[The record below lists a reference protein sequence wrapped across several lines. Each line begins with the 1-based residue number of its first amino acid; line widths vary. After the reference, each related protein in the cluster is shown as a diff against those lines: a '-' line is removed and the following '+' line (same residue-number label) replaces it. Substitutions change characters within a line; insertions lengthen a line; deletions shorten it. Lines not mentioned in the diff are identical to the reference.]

1 MSYREPRLPSY
12 PPGGPSAI
20 TPARTQR
27 PPHAPLTQRMQTGH
41 WIAIDCVVAAFSA
54 LLVLFLVRQAFMDGA
69 QMWLAIA
76 MLTAAGVFIPVALRR
91 RAPVPAFG
99 ALLILAVLFGDM
111 ARGLMFPGAAITA
124 DSLIFLS
131 AAFVLYTVTVTSSR
145 RTGGAALALALALL
159 VFIGGTARG
168 RSEGAP
174 GELVPVGLASVIAWM
189 TGYSVRQRRLYVVRL
204 QQQAASSA
212 VADERLRIARE
223 LHDVVAHS
231 MSVIAVQ
238 AGYGQY
244 VIDDSPDGARE
255 ALGAIQVTSREAL
268 DEMRRMLGV
277 LRQQDVTPAPGQ
289 PGAWRADGGGEP
301 GLASGAAGW
310 SASAAGLGTADA
322 APASG
327 DGVPADAAS
336 SGVASRGGCDAAGP
350 LAGIAPGYGRGGSAP
365 LAPAPGL
372 ANLDR
377 LIKRTGSAGVRV
389 SLEVYGNARPMPAG
403 LDLSAYRIVQEAL
416 TNVVKHAGSGARCT
430 VHLGYDEGVLA
441 IRVTD
446 DGGSSTTL
454 PRYGGLQAADRQ
466 QRAGQA
472 VDDRTAEAGADS
484 PADVVARAEAVLRS
498 RVAAEGD
505 RHRTPG
511 PARNGHGTVGGWR
524 VPIEPPATAG
534 HGIIGMRERAHL
546 CGGKFS
552 ARPLAEG
559 GFQVT
564 ASLPLPAMP
573 RAEATA

>member
-1 MSYREPRLPSY
+1 MSHREPRLPSY
-12 PPGGPSAI
+12 PPGGPGAA
-20 TPARTQR
+20 ARMQR
-27 PPHAPLTQRMQTGH
+27 PPHAPLSQRMRDGH
-41 WIAIDCVVAAFSA
+41 WIAIDCVVAAFAA
-54 LLVLFLVRQAFMDGA
+54 LFVLVSVHQAFLDSN
-69 QMWLAIA
+69 QMWLAIGL
-76 MLTAAGVFIPVALRR
+76 MMAAGVFIPVALRR
-91 RAPVPAFG
+91 RAPVLAFG
-99 ALLILAVLFGDM
+99 GLLILAVLFGDM
-111 ARGLMFPGAAITA
+111 ARGFMFPGAAITA
-124 DSLIFLS
+124 DSLVFLS
-131 AAFVLYTVTVTSSR
+131 AAYVLYTVTVTSSR

-159 VFIGGTARG
+159 VFIGGTGRG

-174 GELVPVGLASVIAWM
+174 AELVPVGLASVISWM

-255 ALGAIQVTSREAL
+255 ALGAIQATSREAL

-277 LRQQDVTPAPGQ
+277 LRQQDVTPVQGQSDAWRPDGGAAPGS
-289 PGAWRADGGGEP
+289 AA
-301 GLASGAAGW
+301 GAAGW
-310 SASAAGLGTADA
+310 PASGARLGDPDAVAACADGVLADA
-322 APASG
+322 ATGGSGG
-327 DGVPADAAS
+327 DGSDDESA
-336 SGVASRGGCDAAGP
+336 RP
-350 LAGIAPGYGRGGSAP
+350 LARVTPGYDRGGSAP

-377 LIKRTGSAGVRV
+377 LIQRTCGAGVRV
-389 SLEVYGNARPMPAG
+389 TLEVYGNARPMPAG

-446 DGGSSTTL
+446 DGGSTTL
-454 PRYGGLQAADRQ
+454 PRYGGL
-466 QRAGQA
+466 
-472 VDDRTAEAGADS
+472 S
-484 PADVVARAEAVLRS
+484 PADPQGQAGLAADDRLPAAVGANPS
-498 RVAAEGD
+498 GNVAAS
-505 RHRTPG
+505 T
-511 PARNGHGTVGGWR
+511 ARNGHRTVNGWR
-524 VPIEPPATAG
+524 APSEPPASAG

-573 RAEATA
+573 RAQATA

>member
-12 PPGGPSAI
+12 PPGGPTAFA
-20 TPARTQR
+20 PARGQR
-27 PPHAPLTQRMQTGH
+27 APHAPLTQRMRTGH

-54 LLVLFLVRQAFMDGA
+54 LFVLISVHQAFGGSDR
-69 QMWLAIA
+69 MWLAIGLL
-76 MLTAAGVFIPVALRR
+76 MAGCVFIPVALRR
-91 RAPVPAFG
+91 RAPVLAFG
-99 ALLILAVLFGDM
+99 GLLILAVLFGDM
-111 ARGLMFPGAAITA
+111 ATGLMFPGAAVTA
-124 DSLIFLS
+124 VSLVFLS
-131 AAFVLYTVTVTSSR
+131 AAYVLYTVTVTSSR

-159 VFIGGTARG
+159 VFIGGTSHN

-174 GELVPVGLASVIAWM
+174 AELVPVGLASVIAWM

-204 QQQAASSA
+204 QHQAASSA

-277 LRQQDVTPAPGQ
+277 LRQQDVTPAPG
-289 PGAWRADGGGEP
+289 PADAWRAGGDGDP
-301 GLASGAAGW
+301 GPASGVAGW
-310 SASAAGLGTADA
+310 SAGTGLGSADAVTASGGVGGNGVGGGPAGQAAG
-322 APASG
+322 
-327 DGVPADAAS
+327 
-336 SGVASRGGCDAAGP
+336 AGP
-350 LAGIAPGYGRGGSAP
+350 GFGRGGSAP

-377 LIKRTGSAGVRV
+377 LVKRTCSAGVRV
-389 SLEVYGNARPMPAG
+389 ILEVYGNARPLPAG

-454 PRYGGLQAADRQ
+454 PRYGGLTVVGQ
-466 QRAGQA
+466 QEDAGVNA
-472 VDDRTAEAGADS
+472 
-484 PADVVARAEAVLRS
+484 PADL
-498 RVAAEGD
+498 AAQADGV
-505 RHRTPG
+505 TAAAG
-511 PARNGHGTVGGWR
+511 PARSGHGTVGGWR
-524 VPIEPPATAG
+524 GPSEPPATAG

-564 ASLPLPAMP
+564 ASLPLPATP

>member
-12 PPGGPSAI
+12 PPGGPTAFA
-20 TPARTQR
+20 PARGQR
-27 PPHAPLTQRMQTGH
+27 APHAPLTQRMRTGH

-54 LLVLFLVRQAFMDGA
+54 LFVLISVHQAFGGSDR
-69 QMWLAIA
+69 MWLAIGLLMA
-76 MLTAAGVFIPVALRR
+76 GGVFIPVALRR
-91 RAPVPAFG
+91 RAPVLAFG
-99 ALLILAVLFGDM
+99 GLLILAVLFGDM
-111 ARGLMFPGAAITA
+111 ATGLMFPGAAVTA
-124 DSLIFLS
+124 VSLVFLS
-131 AAFVLYTVTVTSSR
+131 AAYVLYTVTVTSSR

-159 VFIGGTARG
+159 VFIGGTSHN

-174 GELVPVGLASVIAWM
+174 AELVPVGLASVIAWM

-204 QQQAASSA
+204 QHQAASSA

-277 LRQQDVTPAPGQ
+277 LRQQDVTPAPG
-289 PGAWRADGGGEP
+289 PADAWRAGGDGDP
-301 GLASGAAGW
+301 GPASGVAGW
-310 SASAAGLGTADA
+310 SAGTGLGSADAVTASGGVGGNGVGGGPAGQAAG
-322 APASG
+322 
-327 DGVPADAAS
+327 
-336 SGVASRGGCDAAGP
+336 AGP
-350 LAGIAPGYGRGGSAP
+350 GFGRGGSAP

-377 LIKRTGSAGVRV
+377 LVKRTCSAGVRV
-389 SLEVYGNARPMPAG
+389 ILEVYGNARPLPAG

-454 PRYGGLQAADRQ
+454 PRYGGLTVVGQ
-466 QRAGQA
+466 QEDAGVSA
-472 VDDRTAEAGADS
+472 
-484 PADVVARAEAVLRS
+484 PADL
-498 RVAAEGD
+498 AAQADGV
-505 RHRTPG
+505 TAAAG
-511 PARNGHGTVGGWR
+511 PARSGHGTVGGWR
-524 VPIEPPATAG
+524 GPSEPPATAG

-564 ASLPLPAMP
+564 ASLPLPATP

>member
-1 MSYREPRLPSY
+1 
-12 PPGGPSAI
+12 
-20 TPARTQR
+20 
-27 PPHAPLTQRMQTGH
+27 
-41 WIAIDCVVAAFSA
+41 
-54 LLVLFLVRQAFMDGA
+54 
-69 QMWLAIA
+69 
-76 MLTAAGVFIPVALRR
+76 VALRR
-91 RAPVPAFG
+91 RAPVLAFG
-99 ALLILAVLFGDM
+99 GLLILAVLFGDM
-111 ARGLMFPGAAITA
+111 ATGLIFPGAAVTA
-124 DSLIFLS
+124 VSLVFLS
-131 AAFVLYTVTVTSSR
+131 AAYVLYTVTVTSSR

-159 VFIGGTARG
+159 VFIGGTSHN

-174 GELVPVGLASVIAWM
+174 AELVPVGLASVIAWM

-204 QQQAASSA
+204 QHQAASSA

-277 LRQQDVTPAPGQ
+277 LRQQDVTPAPG
-289 PGAWRADGGGEP
+289 PADAWRAGGDGDP
-301 GLASGAAGW
+301 GPASGVAGW
-310 SASAAGLGTADA
+310 SAGTGLGSADAVTASGGVGGNGVGGGPAGQAAG
-322 APASG
+322 
-327 DGVPADAAS
+327 
-336 SGVASRGGCDAAGP
+336 AGP
-350 LAGIAPGYGRGGSAP
+350 GFGRGGSAP

-377 LIKRTGSAGVRV
+377 LVKRTCSAGVRV
-389 SLEVYGNARPMPAG
+389 TLEVYGNARPLPAG

-454 PRYGGLQAADRQ
+454 PRYGGLTVVGQ
-466 QRAGQA
+466 QEDAGVNA
-472 VDDRTAEAGADS
+472 
-484 PADVVARAEAVLRS
+484 PADLADL
-498 RVAAEGD
+498 AAQADGV
-505 RHRTPG
+505 TAAAG
-511 PARNGHGTVGGWR
+511 PARSGHGTVGGWR
-524 VPIEPPATAG
+524 GPSEPPATAG

-564 ASLPLPAMP
+564 ASLPLPATP

>member
-1 MSYREPRLPSY
+1 VAFERDLSQREPRLPSY
-12 PPGGPSAI
+12 PPGGPAAI
-20 TPARTQR
+20 APGRVPR
-27 PPHAPLTQRMQTGH
+27 PPHAPLTQRMRTGH

-54 LLVLFLVRQAFMDGA
+54 LFVLISVHRAFYGSG
-69 QMWLAIA
+69 QMWLAIGLL
-76 MLTAAGVFIPVALRR
+76 MAAGVFIPVALRR
-91 RAPVPAFG
+91 RAPVMAFG
-99 ALLILAVLFGDM
+99 GLLILAVLFGDM
-111 ARGLMFPGAAITA
+111 ATGFLFPGAAVA
-124 DSLIFLS
+124 AVSLVFLS
-131 AAFVLYTVTVTSSR
+131 AAYVLYTVTVTSSK

-159 VFIGGTARG
+159 VFIGGTARS

-174 GELVPVGLASVIAWM
+174 ALLVPVGLASVIAWM

-204 QQQAASSA
+204 QQQAATSA

-277 LRQQDVTPAPGQ
+277 LRQQDVTPAQGQ
-289 PGAWRADGGGEP
+289 VDAWRAGGAGEP
-301 GLASGAAGW
+301 GPATGAAGW
-310 SASAAGLGTADA
+310 SASGAGLGSADTF
-322 APASG
+322 
-327 DGVPADAAS
+327 AAS
-336 SGVASRGGCDAAGP
+336 AACDSGDAAGDVGGGASGQ
-350 LAGIAPGYGRGGSAP
+350 LAGVGVGFGRGGSAP

-377 LIKRTGSAGVRV
+377 LIKRTCGAGVRV
-389 SLEVYGNARPMPAG
+389 SLEVYGNARPLPAG

-454 PRYGGLQAADRQ
+454 PRYGGPSADGHQ
-466 QRAGQA
+466 DQAGQA
-472 VDDRTAEAGADS
+472 AGEKIPAVVGVNS
-484 PADVVARAEAVLRS
+484 TADVVPRAE
-498 RVAAEGD
+498 
-505 RHRTPG
+505 

-524 VPIEPPATAG
+524 VPGEPPTTAG

-573 RAEATA
+573 RAEAAG

>member
-1 MSYREPRLPSY
+1 MASERDLSHDKPRLPAY
-12 PPGGPSAI
+12 PPGGPSAVA
-20 TPARTQR
+20 PARPQR

-41 WIAIDCVVAAFSA
+41 WIAIDSVVGGFAA
-54 LLVLFLVRQAFMDGA
+54 LLVLLSVRAAFRNTD
-69 QMWLAIA
+69 QMWLAIGL
-76 MLTAAGVFIPVALRR
+76 LTAAGVCIPVTLRR

-111 ARGLMFPGAAITA
+111 ARGLLFPGAAVTA
-124 DSLIFLS
+124 DSIIFLS
-131 AAFVLYTVTVTSSR
+131 AAYVLYTVTVTSSR

-159 VFIGGTARG
+159 VFIGGTGRG

-174 GELVPVGLASVIAWM
+174 AELVPVGLASVIAWM

-289 PGAWRADGGGEP
+289 ASAWRGRGGGDP
-301 GLASGAAGW
+301 GPARGAAGW
-310 SASAAGLGTADA
+310 SAAADLDPAETAA
-322 APASG
+322 ASG
-327 DGVPADAAS
+327 ADGPAD
-336 SGVASRGGCDAAGP
+336 VASRGDGGEAAP
-350 LAGIAPGYGRGGSAP
+350 LAGVTPGYGRGGSAP

-377 LIKRTGSAGVRV
+377 LISRTCSAGVRV
-389 SLEVYGNARPMPAG
+389 KLEVYGNARPMPAG

-416 TNVVKHAGSGARCT
+416 TNVVKHAGNGARCT

-454 PRYGGLQAADRQ
+454 PRYGGLPAGGQGADD
-466 QRAGQA
+466 GSP
-472 VDDRTAEAGADS
+472 TGAGAGS
-484 PADVVARAEAVLRS
+484 PAPVVTRAEAVLRS
-498 RVAAEGD
+498 RVGAEGD
-505 RHRTPG
+505 GCQAPG

-524 VPIEPPATAG
+524 VPDEPPATAG

>member
-1 MSYREPRLPSY
+1 MV
-12 PPGGPSAI
+12 GGFA
-20 TPARTQR
+20 
-27 PPHAPLTQRMQTGH
+27 
-41 WIAIDCVVAAFSA
+41 A
-54 LLVLFLVRQAFMDGA
+54 LLVLISVRQAFMNTD
-69 QMWLAIA
+69 QMWLAIGL
-76 MLTAAGVFIPVALRR
+76 LTAAGVFIPVTLRR

-111 ARGLMFPGAAITA
+111 ARGLLFPGAAVTA
-124 DSLIFLS
+124 DSIIFLS
-131 AAFVLYTVTVTSSR
+131 AAYALYTVTVTSSR

-159 VFIGGTARG
+159 VFIGGTGRG

-174 GELVPVGLASVIAWM
+174 AELVPVGLASVIAWM

-289 PGAWRADGGGEP
+289 AGAWRGRGAAVDP
-301 GLASGAAGW
+301 GPARGAAGW
-310 SASAAGLGTADA
+310 SASAADLDPAETG
-322 APASG
+322 PASG
-327 DGVPADAAS
+327 ARRPGRRRL
-336 SGVASRGGCDAAGP
+336 GRRRRGGGTAGERHARLRPRRFGAAGP
-350 LAGIAPGYGRGGSAP
+350 GPRAGQPRPADQPHLQRGGAGE
-365 LAPAPGL
+365 A
-372 ANLDR
+372 R
-377 LIKRTGSAGVRV
+377 GVRK
-389 SLEVYGNARPMPAG
+389 RPPDAG
-403 LDLSAYRIVQEAL
+403 RLDLSAYRIVQEAL
-416 TNVVKHAGSGARCT
+416 TNVVKHAGNGARCT

-454 PRYGGLQAADRQ
+454 PRYGGLTAD
-466 QRAGQA
+466 GQET
-472 VDDRTAEAGADS
+472 DDCSATGTGS
-484 PADVVARAEAVLRS
+484 PDVVARAEAVLRS
-498 RVAAEGD
+498 RVAGD
-505 RHRTPG
+505 GYQAPGSPG

-524 VPIEPPATAG
+524 VPSEPPATAG